1 MSMLIE
7 HFHLFVLKKWTAVV
21 ENQFFLYYLCSKTS
35 LTTTGQEEDTG
46 ITLEDEESS
55 NEIAESPR
63 DIEVNRFNSTIHLE
77 PVPAQSYNR

>member
-1 MSMLIE
+1 MSMLNE

-21 ENQFFLYYLCSKTS
+21 EITFFLYYLCSKAR
-35 LTTTGQEEDTG
+35 LTTTGQEEDTE

-63 DIEVNRFNSTIHLE
+63 DMEVNRYNSTIHLE
-77 PVPAQSYNR
+77 SVPGQPYNR

>member
-1 MSMLIE
+1 M
-7 HFHLFVLKKWTAVV
+7 
-21 ENQFFLYYLCSKTS
+21 CSKTS

-63 DIEVNRFNSTIHLE
+63 DIEVNRYNSTIHLE
-77 PVPAQSYNR
+77 PVPGQPSNR